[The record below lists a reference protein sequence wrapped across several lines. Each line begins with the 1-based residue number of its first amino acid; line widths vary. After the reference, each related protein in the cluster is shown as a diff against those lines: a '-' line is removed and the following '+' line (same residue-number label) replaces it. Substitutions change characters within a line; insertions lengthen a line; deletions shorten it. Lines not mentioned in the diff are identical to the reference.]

1 MATATKSPP
10 VHTVRLGRVK
20 VNVWANETQYG
31 VRHSLTLRIGY
42 KDGDEWK
49 ETQSIGRDYGY
60 QAARA
65 IQLATDWIFEHGK
78 DDSDAGGEGN

>member
-20 VNVWANETQYG
+20 VNVWANETQTG
-31 VRHSLTLRIGY
+31 TRHNMTLHLGY
-42 KDGDEWK
+42 KDGDDWK

-65 IQLATDWIFEHGK
+65 MQLATDWIFQNGK
-78 DDSDAGGEGN
+78 ASADSSS